1 MNKAIFLF
9 LLSIVL
15 LPLHIFASESF
26 GDWGPIRDVKDP
38 HVIKIGQFAVFEYNK
53 QSKYVL
59 KFMNIVRVFGINY
72 RLVVEA
78 NYDSNNVGTMY
89 EAVVLDQPWMKKMNL
104 IFLHT
109 IIRETLPMMSLHV
122 LNFAIIKTK

>member
-38 HVIKIGQFAVFEYNK
+38 HVIKIGQFAVLEYNK
-53 QSKYVL
+53 QSKSVL
-59 KFMNIVRVFGINY
+59 KFMNIVRGE
-72 RLVVEA
+72 LVVEA

-89 EAVVLDQPWMKKMNL
+89 EAVVLDQPWMKK
-104 IFLHT
+104 
-109 IIRETLPMMSLHV
+109 
-122 LNFAIIKTK
+122 